1 MQETQL
7 SKRTHS
13 ASSASLWSLPMVTC
27 HLPHALPIGETVQ
40 AAAIP
45 KSDFFLPCLLAFS
58 VIETLDSPRFERERE
73 RERQILFIIFVAL

>member
-13 ASSASLWSLPMVTC
+13 VSSASLWTRPMVTC

-40 AAAIP
+40 AAAVP
-45 KSDFFLPCLLAFS
+45 MSDFFLPCLLAFS

-73 RERQILFIIFVAL
+73 AERQILFIIFVAL